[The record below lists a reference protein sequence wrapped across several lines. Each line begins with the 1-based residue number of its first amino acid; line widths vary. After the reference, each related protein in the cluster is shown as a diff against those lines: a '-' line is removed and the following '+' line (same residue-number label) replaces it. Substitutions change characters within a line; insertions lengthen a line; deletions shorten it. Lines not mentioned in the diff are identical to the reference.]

1 MKVIIFDTETTG
13 LPGKLDTVDSYQ
25 YDLMSSKSFN
35 GALPPVPGKISY
47 RPKGEVVQMSALVC
61 DLEELAPLELI
72 SFYCMPTEPISDGAS
87 GVHKISNSSI
97 RELSKGKYLEDYLL
111 EPRDKG
117 GYSDVFGAKGNIYIA
132 YNSKFDIG
140 VINNTLAGYSMEV
153 DFGRKVKT
161 FMDFDESYNYN
172 LCLMEA
178 FRSVQ
183 GLSRNVKL
191 SEALD
196 ILKFTKL
203 DSTYEAVLKRFN
215 KQSSSSF
222 HNADYDTVAAWS
234 LLYLLRPYL

>member
-1 MKVIIFDTETTG
+1 
-13 LPGKLDTVDSYQ
+13 
-25 YDLMSSKSFN
+25 
-35 GALPPVPGKISY
+35 
-47 RPKGEVVQMSALVC
+47 MSALVC
-61 DLEELAPLELI
+61 DLDDLKPVELI
-72 SFYCMPTEPISDGAS
+72 SFYCMPTEPISDGAAEI
-87 GVHKISNSSI
+87 HKISNSSI

-111 EPRDKG
+111 EPRSKG
-117 GYSDVFGAKGNIYIA
+117 GFSDIFTSKGNVYVA

-140 VINNTLAGYSMEV
+140 VINNTLAGYSMEI
-153 DFGRKVKT
+153 DFGRKIKT
-161 FMDFDESYNYN
+161 FMDFEESSNYN

-183 GLSRNVKL
+183 GLPRNVKL
-191 SEALD
+191 AEALE

-203 DSTYEAVLKRFN
+203 DSTYENVLKRFN